1 MTRTDKDVSGVGG
14 AGASLIGR
22 RMMVASRY
30 ADCLHRLA
38 RQAGRLDLVELS
50 EKLTEVANLIQ
61 EMADEIV
68 VDSRGGVLLRK
79 AGRLIG
85 TVETAVDRAARR
97 AALH

>member
-1 MTRTDKDVSGVGG
+1 MTKTDKNVSDIDGVGT
-14 AGASLIGR
+14 SLIGG

-30 ADCLHRLA
+30 AECLHRLA

-61 EMADEIV
+61 EMADEIE
-68 VDSRGGVLLRK
+68 VDSRGAILLRK

-85 TVETAVDRAARR
+85 TVEAAVDHAARR
-97 AALH
+97 ATLH